1 MRAIA
6 EAAVIFGVALLPFLP
21 GASKPSESRTTGKY
35 LVESVTICFEC
46 HSERDLSKS
55 GWPIPPGR
63 TGSGR
68 ILGGEG
74 TPEQVV
80 APNISPDKETGIGA
94 WSDDEIKRAIIGGVG
109 RDGRQLNPEMPYR
122 YFNRLSASELDA
134 IVGYL
139 RSIPPVRNTL
149 PKMAK
154 YVAGPNPP
162 RVAMDSIR
170 LTSDSNAVKRGKY
183 LVRLASC
190 ETCHTPRNDEGFIKG
205 MEFAGG
211 TVFRHGN
218 QADATSNLTP
228 DPSGISRYSPQQF
241 IEVMRTGRSGGRA
254 INSAMPWHF
263 YRNMTDADL
272 NAIFVYLKALP
283 AVSHRIDNTQA
294 PSMCPKCGNQHGL
307 GDQN

>member
-6 EAAVIFGVALLPFLP
+6 AAAFVFCVALLPFLP

-46 HSERDLSKS
+46 HSERDFSKP

-74 TPEQVV
+74 TPEQGV

-94 WSDDEIKRAIIGGVG
+94 WSDDEIKRAIVGGVG

-139 RSIPPVRNTL
+139 RSIPPVRNNL
-149 PKMAK
+149 PQMAK
-154 YVAGPNPP
+154 YAAGSNPP

-170 LTSDSNAVKRGKY
+170 LTSNSRAVKRGQY

-211 TVFRHGN
+211 TVFRHGD

-228 DPSGISRYSPQQF
+228 DPSGISRYTPQRF

-294 PSMCPKCGNQHGL
+294 PSMCPKCRNQHGL

>member
-1 MRAIA
+1 VRVIA
-6 EAAVIFGVALLPFLP
+6 AAPFIFGVALLPFLL
-21 GASKPSESRTTGKY
+21 GASKPAESKISGKY

-46 HSERDLSKS
+46 HSERDFSRP

-68 ILGGEG
+68 ILSGQG
-74 TPEQVV
+74 TPELVV
-80 APNISPDKETGIGA
+80 APNISSDKETGIGA
-94 WSDDEIKRAIIGGVG
+94 WSDDEIKRAIIGGVS

-122 YFNRLSASELDA
+122 YFNRLSASELEA

-139 RSIPPVRNTL
+139 RSIPPVRNNL

-154 YVAGPNPP
+154 YVDGPDPP
-162 RVAMDSIR
+162 RVAMDAIR
-170 LTSDSNAVKRGKY
+170 LTAESDAVKRGKY

-190 ETCHTPRNDEGFIKG
+190 ETCHTPRNEQGFIKG

-218 QADATSNLTP
+218 QADATSNLTA
-228 DPSGISRYSPQQF
+228 DPSGISRYRPEQF
-241 IEVMRTGRSGGRA
+241 IEIMRTGRSGGRA

-272 NAIFVYLKALP
+272 KAIFAYLKALP
-283 AVSHRIDNTQA
+283 AISHRIDNTQA
-294 PSMCPKCGNQHGL
+294 PSMCPKCRNQHGL
-307 GDQN
+307 GNQN